1 MDVIQPPAGAPIDSL
16 WLIDA
21 GSTLGKDYVPMA
33 NDIMRMVCI
42 QLAIQVMLVLAD
54 PTGQTSLLSADFVL
68 LVVYIALG
76 VMLYWLTFRKLFVF
90 V

>member
-1 MDVIQPPAGAPIDSL
+1 MDVIQPPTGSPIEAL

-21 GSTLGKDYVPMA
+21 GTTLGKDYVPMA

-76 VMLYWLTFRKLFVF
+76 VMLYWLTVRKLFVF